1 MCLHHLLH
9 ICIAVSEDY
18 VGTLME
24 LTFSGSVR
32 RSCVRILVLND
43 STAEPP
49 EDFRVVINSTDPDV
63 RLPSPVSNVTIEDD
77 DGRVLQSLRKIAIVD

>member
-1 MCLHHLLH
+1 
-9 ICIAVSEDY
+9 
-18 VGTLME
+18 ME

-32 RSCVRILVLND
+32 QSCVRILVLND

-49 EDFRVVINSTDPDV
+49 EDFRVVINSTDQDV

-77 DGRVLQSLRKIAIVD
+77 DGRALQSLRKIAIVD